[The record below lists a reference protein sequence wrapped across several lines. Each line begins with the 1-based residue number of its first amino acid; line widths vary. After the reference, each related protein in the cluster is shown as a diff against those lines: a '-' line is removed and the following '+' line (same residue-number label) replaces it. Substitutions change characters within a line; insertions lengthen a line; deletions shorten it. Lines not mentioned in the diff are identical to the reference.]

1 MSKSDAYAALAK
13 EIEKNTGGSSAA
25 RPDGNI
31 TFQNF
36 GETRWWPLREARLRP
51 SSKASALH
59 TLSHV
64 YAKFG
69 TTPLERL
76 NKVELQTWL
85 NELAKSYSKSLVPTC
100 QVLSQEYLIRGP
112 GAGLHSEES
121 SHQAGESPRTKQTA
135 NNDVLTPEQFRAV
148 IAELKC
154 PYDLMVRLGP
164 GYVRLVLY
172 TLCLLVETISRPRRD
187 TLASERTMLSCYSA
201 GLDKF

>member
-85 NELAKSYSKSLVPTC
+85 NELAKSYSKSLVLHAKFYLKSI
-100 QVLSQEYLIRGP
+100 LSEAQEQGYILKNPAIKLERALVRNKPLIMTFSR
-112 GAGLHSEES
+112 
-121 SHQAGESPRTKQTA
+121 Q
-135 NNDVLTPEQFRAV
+135 NNFAL
-148 IAELKC
+148 
-154 PYDLMVRLGP
+154 
-164 GYVRLVLY
+164 
-172 TLCLLVETISRPRRD
+172 
-187 TLASERTMLSCYSA
+187 
-201 GLDKF
+201 